1 MSKMKKLL
9 AMVLALAM
17 VLGMSITTFA
27 AEGKSATITVN
38 NAEAGATYNC
48 VLIVKAN
55 PSTETGWDIVDD
67 YADEFAAAFGN
78 IGEQAIIKG
87 MIAEMDATK
96 GVAITGFTS
105 KYAAALEAIFGGV
118 AQGTLTSPITVTE
131 AGIYL
136 VKGTNSNKWIYSPMA
151 AYVAF
156 GPYDT
161 TTGVPTDLVNTTVE
175 AKKVPLTITKDATSV
190 TDAQEIT
197 EIGRTETY
205 TVTGVVPYIPLTDS
219 NRAYWAKDTIS
230 GAEYVTVKTGEN
242 VGKVAVTV
250 KIGDA
255 EAVTRYATVTGNAF
269 ALNLTEF
276 LANNTHANK
285 AIVLTYQATV
295 KDVVVHNNVKLGDGS
310 NDGRF
315 GQASEDL
322 YTGKIEITKYAED
335 KTPATLEDNAKL
347 AGAEFVVY
355 KVVGTT
361 KSYAT
366 FDTNNK
372 FAGWVETEEA
382 ATRVVTGTNGKVEV
396 QGLDKGTYFFKEVK
410 APEGYSINATDVSAT
425 LQLGEGVDVATAVIG
440 TTTYMIDTTLVA
452 LPGTGGIG
460 TTMFTIAGCGI
471 MIAAAYLF
479 FASRRRE
486 EA

>member
-17 VLGMSITTFA
+17 VLGMSITTMA

-38 NAEAGATYNC
+38 NAENGATYNC

-55 PSTETGWDIVDD
+55 PATETGWDIVDD
-67 YADEFAAAFGN
+67 YADEFATAFGN

-96 GVAITGFTS
+96 GGAIAGFTS

-118 AQGTLTSPITVTE
+118 AKGTLTSPITVTE
-131 AGIYL
+131 AGVYL
-136 VKGTNSNKWIYSPMA
+136 VKGTESNKWIYSPMA

-156 GPYDT
+156 GPYDR

-175 AKKVPLTITKDATSV
+175 AKKIPLTITKDATSV
-190 TDAQEIT
+190 VGSDEIT

-205 TVTGVVPYIPLTDS
+205 TVEGVVPYIPLTDS
-219 NRAYWAKDTIS
+219 NRHYWAKDKIS
-230 GAEYVTVKTGEN
+230 GAAYVLEDGKVKVTVK
-242 VGKVAVTV
+242 V
-250 KIGDA
+250 GDA
-255 EAVTRYATVTGNAF
+255 AAKTMYATLDADGKGF
-269 ALNLTEF
+269 ALDLSDL

-295 KDVVVHNNVKLGDGS
+295 TDVVVNNIVKLGDGE

-322 YTGKIEITKYAED
+322 YTGAIELTKYAED

-355 KVVGTT
+355 KLNGET

-366 FDTNNK
+366 FDANKK
-372 FAGWVETEEA
+372 FAGWVATEAE
-382 ATRVVTGTNGKVEV
+382 ATRIVTAEGGKVKVE
-396 QGLDKGTYFFKEVK
+396 GLDAGTYYFKEVK
-410 APEGYSINATDVSAT
+410 APEGYSINAEDVSAT
-425 LQLGEGVDVATAVIG
+425 LALGADKAVADTVLG

-460 TTMFTIAGCGI
+460 TTMFTIGGCGI